1 MCIDLTGIQEK
12 ILEEE
17 EHSQHTVS
25 QLAARIPI
33 DSPFKV
39 RTELPTGA
47 CPDMGVTYDESH
59 MKIVE
64 SGICD
69 INRVLFGD
77 DIKQIRSLLFCLDY
91 YLDPYY
97 KNTLPYEKEVYD
109 SLQKL
114 VISSR
119 NDDVI
124 DDCLQLIGDY
134 CRYPL
139 TIMEQGFE
147 NIKDSKKP
155 DARYELNQP

>member
-1 MCIDLTGIQEK
+1 MHKHHPDIGPDSDSEMAMRLN
-12 ILEEE
+12 
-17 EHSQHTVS
+17 
-25 QLAARIPI
+25 AAFELVKREGLLDRSCSYVDFGFKENSKAFCKRKMYMD
-33 DSPFKV
+33 DS
-39 RTELPTGA
+39 
-47 CPDMGVTYDESH
+47 
-59 MKIVE
+59 
-64 SGICD
+64 
-69 INRVLFGD
+69 LFGD

-124 DDCLQLIGDY
+124 DDCLQLIGDH
-134 CRYPL
+134 CCYPL